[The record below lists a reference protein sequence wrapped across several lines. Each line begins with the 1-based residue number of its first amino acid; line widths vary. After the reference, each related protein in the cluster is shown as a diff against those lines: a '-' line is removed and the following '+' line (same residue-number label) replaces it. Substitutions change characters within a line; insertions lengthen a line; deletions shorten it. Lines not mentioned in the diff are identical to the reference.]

1 MPYDV
6 MHIPGL
12 GFDGLIGYS
21 PIAIAK
27 NALGTSMATDEYAS
41 KFFENGA
48 SPSGVLEY
56 PGVVKDPEKLR
67 ESCCLFL
74 SGRQIYYPE
83 VAVFLPC
90 ILESRRPPK
99 PEPMIEGYTGFL
111 YYDKNGKP
119 LVALHWEH
127 YFRNA
132 VNRYNEIYRV
142 QMPAITPHVCRHT
155 YCSNMARAG
164 MNPKT
169 LQYLMGLLSSPVSW

>member
-1 MPYDV
+1 M
-6 MHIPGL
+6 
-12 GFDGLIGYS
+12 
-21 PIAIAK
+21 
-27 NALGTSMATDEYAS
+27 ALLT
-41 KFFENGA
+41 
-48 SPSGVLEY
+48 
-56 PGVVKDPEKLR
+56 
-67 ESCCLFL
+67 
-74 SGRQIYYPE
+74 
-83 VAVFLPC
+83 
-90 ILESRRPPK
+90 RP
-99 PEPMIEGYTGFL
+99 FL

-169 LQYLMGLLSSPVSW
+169 LQYLMGHSDISVTMNTYTHLGLEDAENELRRLSEINSARVELDRLNGTGFSIESRVKFG